1 MEPPRAQDLVSRD
14 LGPPKYHW
22 SGISYDNRRSACPG
36 RRYARASPR
45 PPCPSPAPVRSP
57 PPPPHTRSR
66 GPCRV
71 GLTNPPSPG
80 SRLVGVRWPPHVGV
94 ARPVDNRLFRATF
107 GPGHWLRNHPSR
119 PVEDRPCVANPGSA
133 NQRALH
139 FLPHPCGQLQR
150 RRTRGYPSRSGLR
163 PDPPGADQRLRPC
176 ITYASPSNRQRS
188 VRAPIP
194 HRAAMV
200 QRRKCG
206 VEAPD
211 RSSAHVR
218 AGAHSRLRDATA
230 HAGTAFA
237 ARGLEAMGHKLARER
252 THADAGLEQPT
263 WVEFTGAGEAHSG
276 NASPERRLAPLRR
289 EDPGFR
295 TATFLCA

>member
-1 MEPPRAQDLVSRD
+1 MPRWADKPTFPGEQ
-14 LGPPKYHW
+14 
-22 SGISYDNRRSACPG
+22 AG
-36 RRYARASPR
+36 RRPLA
-45 PPCPSPAPVRSP
+45 
-57 PPPPHTRSR
+57 
-66 GPCRV
+66 
-71 GLTNPPSPG
+71 
-80 SRLVGVRWPPHVGV
+80 PHVGV

-163 PDPPGADQRLRPC
+163 PDPPGADHRLRPC

-237 ARGLEAMGHKLARER
+237 AR
-252 THADAGLEQPT
+252 
-263 WVEFTGAGEAHSG
+263 
-276 NASPERRLAPLRR
+276 
-289 EDPGFR
+289 
-295 TATFLCA
+295 